1 MHAGALEEWSTDVTS
16 EAISVVPWSVQP
28 PVTCRLAGC
37 VPERQRVDNL
47 AVVTSVIVIPYDLDK
62 LLA

>member
-28 PVTCRLAGC
+28 PVTCTVHL
-37 VPERQRVDNL
+37 
-47 AVVTSVIVIPYDLDK
+47 YDTVYGR
-62 LLA
+62 